1 MELESL
7 GGSGLFPTAAI
18 LEHSCAPTC
27 SFTTEGSHL
36 FLTCIR
42 PLKRGQRLSIDYGNL
57 HYRPT
62 SERRAFTLEKYGFP
76 CTCERCVGQPDYT
89 RAFRCPSRACAGKV
103 KAVVFPRPP
112 TSSTPVALG
121 EAAGGAGNS
130 SAAEVGGSL
139 TTWTAC
145 PNCHQSPSAE
155 QVAAW
160 ELMEQALAQRMGE
173 PVDTLD
179 GSEAAS
185 SSPPSLTEVQVLA
198 GLLQPAKGAASRSTT
213 RKHAGKGKKKGN
225 GSGSKKRKAGGS
237 RGGGFGSTASH
248 GGGFHVSHYLIFD
261 ALNEV
266 AFQNSRRVRS
276 SSCCLAKRVHT
287 TKVVNQFLAGIS
299 ISAFSAG
306 NCSMQ

>member
-1 MELESL
+1 MGVLNNNQMELESL

-27 SFTTEGSHL
+27 SFTTEGSRL

-76 CTCERCVGQPDYT
+76 CTCERCVGQPDFT

-103 KAVVFPRPP
+103 KAVLFPQPP
-112 TSSTPVALG
+112 TSKP
-121 EAAGGAGNS
+121 AAAAFDGAASGGAGDCS
-130 SAAEVGGSL
+130 SAEVETETSGGIVSS
-139 TTWTAC
+139 WTSC
-145 PNCHQSPSAE
+145 PNCHQTPSAQ

-160 ELMEQALAQRMGE
+160 ELMEQDLAQRLGE
-173 PVDTLD
+173 PVDSLLG
-179 GSEAAS
+179 GSEEAPS
-185 SSPPSLTEVQVLA
+185 RSPPSLTEIQVLA
-198 GLLQPAKGAASRSTT
+198 GLLPPAKGVAGSGSTS
-213 RKHAGKGKKKGN
+213 RKHAGKGRKKG
-225 GSGSKKRKAGGS
+225 SGGGGNKKRKAAGS
-237 RGGGFGSTASH
+237 RGGGGSGGGSNNTASPG

-266 AFQNSRRVRS
+266 AFQNSRRV
-276 SSCCLAKRVHT
+276 CP
-287 TKVVNQFLAGIS
+287 
-299 ISAFSAG
+299 
-306 NCSMQ
+306 